1 MKGRMILTI
10 SKIGKAIIMN
20 SPVKQLGYSGEDLIS
35 KFGINHNSFYSS
47 LEWGI
52 RSAEIL
58 KRDNFTCHF
67 CGDKYA
73 NYVHHIRSMRK
84 YPEIC
89 LHPDFLITSC
99 VSCHNHVH
107 RK

>member
-1 MKGRMILTI
+1 MLAI
-10 SKIGKAIIMN
+10 SEEARELIGD
-20 SPVKQLGYSGEDLIS
+20 SSVKNVGYEKEDFLA
-35 KFGINHNSFYSS
+35 KFGLNNASFYAS

-58 KRDNFTCHF
+58 KRDNWNCKF
-67 CGDKYA
+67 CEDKYA
-73 NYVHHIRSMRK
+73 NYVHHIRGLRQ

-89 LHPDFLITSC
+89 LHPDFLITIC
-99 VSCHNHVH
+99 VACHSHLH